1 MCDDTHFGNLHQDH
15 KSHTTMKELIN
26 AFGYVGIRQ
35 VAGVLFGLVRSKVL
49 ATSLGTLG
57 LGVVSQG
64 TTLMRL
70 LQNVSALGIG
80 SGFMKLLAEF
90 HAEND
95 MERVNRTIATVLGLF
110 GILGLIVIV
119 LSFVLSDQIS
129 I

>member
-1 MCDDTHFGNLHQDH
+1 
-15 KSHTTMKELIN
+15 MKELIN